1 MSKVSK
7 AVHYSQIV
15 KYFDKIISVKHK
27 NFNVEVQG
35 IKSGKE
41 TTETF
46 TYKQGAVAKAVSSL
60 LSQFKGI

>member
-1 MSKVSK
+1 MSKT
-7 AVHYSQIV
+7 VHYSQIV
-15 KYFDKIISVKHK
+15 KDFDKIVSVNHNK
-27 NFNVEVQG
+27 FNVEVQG

-46 TYKQGAVAKAVSSL
+46 VYKQVAVAKAVSSL